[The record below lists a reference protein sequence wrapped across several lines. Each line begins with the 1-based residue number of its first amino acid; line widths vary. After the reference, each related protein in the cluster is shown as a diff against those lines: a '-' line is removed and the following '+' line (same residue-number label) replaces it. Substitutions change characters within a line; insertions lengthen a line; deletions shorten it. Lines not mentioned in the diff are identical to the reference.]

1 MIRINYYE
9 NKDVGILGAGLSGVA
24 AAKILSNS
32 KANIFVFDD
41 KLDKPDFIRKKSWK
55 NYKLWPWKTLTA
67 LVVSPSIP
75 INAKNKHLAIQ
86 FAIKNKVK
94 IINEIDLFFETKP
107 EAKIIGIT
115 GTNGKSTTV
124 ASLYHILKFNK
135 IKCVIGGNYGIPAC
149 EIKDPGK
156 NGIIILELSSYQLE
170 GTKKLNL
177 EVASITNITP
187 DHLEFHETFYKY
199 KLSKLK
205 IIKFLKTNGTFIL
218 NTNNKLLNEDFYE
231 FDYKAV
237 YGDSWKQK
245 YYEIQKDANHEKIDR
260 QFETEE
266 NILILCDFLNKEI
279 PEKKLGICHGTR
291 TGKEQLWFNE
301 NLSTN
306 SYVFG
311 TDIADDA
318 DKYENTIIFDM
329 HKDNKEWLNKFDF
342 VYSNSWDHSYNLKEM
357 LSVWKKHLKKDGYLI
372 LNHTPGHTHQL
383 ELLKW
388 ILRGAR
394 QNI

>member
-1 MIRINYYE
+1 MI
-9 NKDVGILGAGLSGVA
+9 KKVWL
-24 AAKILSNS
+24 
-32 KANIFVFDD
+32 
-41 KLDKPDFIRKKSWK
+41 KLPVSLRKS
-55 NYKLWPWKTLTA
+55 
-67 LVVSPSIP
+67 
-75 INAKNKHLAIQ
+75 
-86 FAIKNKVK
+86 
-94 IINEIDLFFETKP
+94 
-107 EAKIIGIT
+107 
-115 GTNGKSTTV
+115 
-124 ASLYHILKFNK
+124 LKFLLGNK
-135 IKCVIGGNYGIPAC
+135 LYIAAYN
-149 EIKDPGK
+149 
-156 NGIIILELSSYQLE
+156 
-170 GTKKLNL
+170 KLF
-177 EVASITNITP
+177 TR
-187 DHLEFHETFYKY
+187 
-199 KLSKLK
+199 
-205 IIKFLKTNGTFIL
+205 
-218 NTNNKLLNEDFYE
+218 NNKLLNEDFYE

-266 NILILCDFLNKEI
+266 NILILCDFLNKEM

-372 LNHTPGHTHQL
+372 LNHTPGHTPAGTSKMDPTGCSSEYLIKTLKTLGL
-383 ELLKW
+383 ETSVLEGVPK
-388 ILRGAR
+388 
-394 QNI
+394 NIKLSPWLYVLGKV